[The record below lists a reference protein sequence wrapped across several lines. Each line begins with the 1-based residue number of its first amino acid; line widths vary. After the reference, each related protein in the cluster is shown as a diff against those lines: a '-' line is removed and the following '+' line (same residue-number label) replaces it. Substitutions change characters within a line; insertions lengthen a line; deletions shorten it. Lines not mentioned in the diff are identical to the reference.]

1 MKSKNSILIILL
13 VMLTGCGIIPT
24 SRSIPTGYS
33 PISNSKE
40 EKIYKSYDEF
50 KDISFYRHKVFF
62 KFSPIEIYIVDSS
75 SPFLRIEFTYYG
87 SDWIFFESATIIN
100 SEGSSVNFRFK
111 SYDKESDVL
120 YSGRVKEYI
129 DVVLTDN
136 KAIPMSNLIK
146 YNRGEIK
153 VRLSGKRNADYVLN
167 ESQIRGLKD
176 ILDIY

>member
-40 EKIYKSYDEF
+40 EMIYKSYDEF
-50 KDISFYRHKVFF
+50 K
-62 KFSPIEIYIVDSS
+62 EIYIVDSS

-136 KAIPMSNLIK
+136 KAIPMFNLIK